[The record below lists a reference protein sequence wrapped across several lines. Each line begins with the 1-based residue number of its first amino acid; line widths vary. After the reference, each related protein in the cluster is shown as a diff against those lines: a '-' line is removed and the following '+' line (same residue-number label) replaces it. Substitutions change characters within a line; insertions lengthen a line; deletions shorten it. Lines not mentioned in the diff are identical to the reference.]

1 MESLVGTHI
10 RFTFRDTER
19 YCGFV
24 QQSSRAELVVRL
36 TVLDRQASGNQT
48 INSLVFTFLHI
59 FNGNIKSRIIFFDTK
74 SNNSSYFSTFSKFQ
88 NQGNAFGWLLR
99 DACKIIA
106 YILSRLE
113 NWKCPPPCYAM
124 NPPSPC
130 VKHPPL
136 NFFKNPYQERPF
148 FVFFSKSPSRTDV
161 FQKQTLGRPFFF
173 KNLKLKTPSRQGFFF
188 FLQKAESKNT
198 LWRRPFFQK

>member
-1 MESLVGTHI
+1 MEIHKRDNDMESLVGTHI
-10 RFTFRDTER
+10 LFTFRDTER

-113 NWKCPPPCYAM
+113 N
-124 NPPSPC
+124 
-130 VKHPPL
+130 
-136 NFFKNPYQERPF
+136 
-148 FVFFSKSPSRTDV
+148 
-161 FQKQTLGRPFFF
+161 
-173 KNLKLKTPSRQGFFF
+173 
-188 FLQKAESKNT
+188 
-198 LWRRPFFQK
+198 